1 MENRGRAPIPGSDLR
16 RTHTHSR
23 TSECRSL
30 QWVLGISATLLV
42 AEVIG
47 GVLGH
52 SVALLADAGHL
63 LTDVAAISLALFAF
77 RMARRAGSAA
87 HTFGYARVEILAAL
101 ANGLALLGIA
111 GYVAFEASRR
121 LAEGPEVNGPLV
133 LGVAVAGLI
142 GNLVGARIL
151 HGHAGHNL
159 NVRGVFLHLVGDSL
173 ASAAVVVS
181 ALIVTL
187 TGWNVADPIAALVIS
202 ALILVAG
209 ARLVMETLKVLMEVA
224 PAHVDLTA
232 LRDAVLTVPGVES
245 VHDLHVWTL
254 TSGCVAMSVH
264 VRRRPDAEHG
274 RLLTTLRERL
284 KADFS
289 VDHLTV
295 QVEDE
300 DLPDEETHMQDDP
313 RCLA

>member
-1 MENRGRAPIPGSDLR
+1 
-16 RTHTHSR
+16 
-23 TSECRSL
+23 L
-30 QWVLGISATLLV
+30 QWVLGISAALLV
-42 AEVIG
+42 AEVLG
-47 GVLGH
+47 GVFGH

-77 RMARRAGSAA
+77 WMARRAGSAA

-101 ANGLALLGIA
+101 ANGLALFGIA

-159 NVRGVFLHLVGDSL
+159 NVRGAFLHLVGDSL

-209 ARLVMETLKVLMEVA
+209 ARLVMDTLKVLMEVA

-232 LRDAVLTVPGVES
+232 LRDAMLAVPGVES
-245 VHDLHVWTL
+245 AHDLHVWTL

-300 DLPDEETHMQDDP
+300 DLPDEETHMQGDP